1 MDSTAKHKMN
11 ISDKFTVTW
20 TQKMPCD
27 SNHEIKQKLP
37 SSLLNLEE
45 GGSVRSAL
53 LDEMGGSRNIDHDIL
68 TTYTDIA
75 LVA

>member
-1 MDSTAKHKMN
+1 
-11 ISDKFTVTW
+11 
-20 TQKMPCD
+20 MPCD